1 MSAGRPPVDDLWY
14 KDAIVYELHVKAFQ
28 DGDGDG
34 VGDFRGLTGRLDYL
48 QDLGVDCVWLLPFYP
63 SPLRDDGYDISDYCN
78 VSPLY
83 GTMADFEAFLGEAHR
98 RGIRVITDL
107 VVNHT
112 SDQHAWFQEARRD
125 PASPKRA
132 YYVWSP
138 DDRKYRDAR
147 IIFVDTEK
155 SNWAWDPEA
164 GAYYWHRFF
173 SHQPDLNYDNPEV
186 EQAMLDAMRF
196 WLDKGLDGFRC
207 DAVPYLFE
215 REGTSCENLP
225 ETHAVLKRLR
235 AQVDARYR
243 GRVLLAEANQWP
255 RDVRPYFGDG
265 DECHMAFHFPLMPR
279 MFMAVHRADR
289 RPITDMFLHT
299 PPIPETCQWCLFLRN
314 HDELTLE
321 MCTDPERDYMYYA
334 YAQDTRMKLN
344 VGIRR
349 RLAPLLDNDQ
359 GKLRLLH
366 GLLFS
371 FPGTPIIYYG
381 DEIGMGDNIHLGDRA
396 GVRTPMQ
403 WTADRNAGFS
413 TAEPEAL
420 YSPVITDAVYG
431 YPVVNVAA
439 QRRSPAS
446 LLQWMRR
453 LIAARKSTRAFG
465 RGALRFLHPA
475 NPRVLAYL
483 REHRGETILIVA
495 NLSATVEPALLDL
508 SEFAG
513 AVPTEMLDGARLP
526 VIESR
531 PYLFTLAPYAFYW
544 LRLLRGGA
552 AGDEVLYG
560 IEATAI

>member
-28 DGDGDG
+28 DGDG

-225 ETHAVLKRLR
+225 ETHAFLKRLR

-420 YSPVITDAVYG
+420 YSPVITDPVYG

-475 NPRVLAYL
+475 NPRILAYL